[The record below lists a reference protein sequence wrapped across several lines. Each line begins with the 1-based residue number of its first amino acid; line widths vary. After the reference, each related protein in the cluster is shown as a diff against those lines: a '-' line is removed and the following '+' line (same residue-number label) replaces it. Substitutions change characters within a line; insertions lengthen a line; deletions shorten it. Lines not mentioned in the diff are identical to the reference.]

1 LEIGGLTNLFQGKM
15 DEAAVLG
22 GTVAGRVH
30 DIPTVQ
36 ELCDRIMKEAEA
48 TIRNLESLLV

>member
-36 ELCDRIMKEAEA
+36 ELCDRIMQEAEA

>member
-1 LEIGGLTNLFQGKM
+1 LFQGKI

-22 GTVAGRVH
+22 GTVAGRIH

-48 TIRNLESLLV
+48 TIRNLESLI

>member
-1 LEIGGLTNLFQGKM
+1 M

-36 ELCDRIMKEAEA
+36 ELCDRIMQEAEA